1 MDISDARVVTAYV
14 KSPRAAA
21 AKAATAVVNLVI
33 GIAITSLLSAVAA
46 RAIRRVG
53 PPGPGYR
60 QREYTRRTEY
70 VPTQPIGL
78 PESRTPGH
86 WE

>member
-1 MDISDARVVTAYV
+1 V
-14 KSPRAAA
+14 
-21 AKAATAVVNLVI
+21 ATAVVAALVALV

-60 QREYTRRTEY
+60 QRREYTRTEY
-70 VPTQPIGL
+70 VPTQPINL